1 MDAEKLEIGICDD
14 SIYDLERIQTVFYQC
29 IEELEY
35 LQKENISLYTYSSG
49 TAMNTD
55 SSKRKYAMAFIDWE
69 MPDLNGFD
77 LAERLSRKNPEIKL
91 LFVSNHG
98 DTVFDAYEYTP
109 FWFIRKWNM
118 EKDMKKAMSK
128 YFEMMITAQLHCKTV
143 DGFGWQNIYLDK
155 VMYAESN
162 GHTVMIKM
170 YDQTFYLVCK
180 SLQAFEKEWVK
191 YGFVRTHKSY
201 LVNYKYI
208 REIRSK
214 TLCLLDNTE
223 LDISK
228 NRRREIMELVKQQRR
243 RLS

>member
-1 MDAEKLEIGICDD
+1 
-14 SIYDLERIQTVFYQC
+14 
-29 IEELEY
+29 
-35 LQKENISLYTYSSG
+35 
-49 TAMNTD
+49 
-55 SSKRKYAMAFIDWE
+55 
-69 MPDLNGFD
+69 
-77 LAERLSRKNPEIKL
+77 
-91 LFVSNHG
+91 
-98 DTVFDAYEYTP
+98 
-109 FWFIRKWNM
+109 M

-143 DGFGWQNIYLDK
+143 DGFGRQNIYLDK

-191 YGFVRTHKSY
+191 
-201 LVNYKYI
+201 
-208 REIRSK
+208 
-214 TLCLLDNTE
+214 
-223 LDISK
+223 DISK